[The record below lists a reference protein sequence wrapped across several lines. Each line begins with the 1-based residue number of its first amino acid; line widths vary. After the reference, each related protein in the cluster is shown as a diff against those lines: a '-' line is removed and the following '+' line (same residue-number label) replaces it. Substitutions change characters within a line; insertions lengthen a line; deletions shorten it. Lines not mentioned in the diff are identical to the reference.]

1 MSHICVFK
9 PQTHWPYKSLMFWR
23 LSCKILSH
31 KTNFIDSSL
40 PAFSLS
46 FSRSDYLKHFSFCHR
61 FNLLDR
67 YIPFSCF
74 FFTFLLDHIGQNF
87 WVSLLLPIHQICWY
101 CTFLYVLDSTLGI
114 LLFVFFDSLFHLY
127 FFFKPL
133 FIENFSLYS
142 F

>member
-1 MSHICVFK
+1 MSHICIFK
-9 PQTHWPYKSLMFWR
+9 SQTHRSNKSLMFGR
-23 LSCKILSH
+23 LSRKILSY

-46 FSRSDYLKHFSFCHR
+46 FTRSNHLKHFSFCHW

-74 FFTFLLDHIGQNF
+74 FFTFLLDHIGQNL
-87 WVSLLLPIHQICWY
+87 WVSLLLPIHQICGY
-101 CTFLYVLDSTLGI
+101 CAFLYVLDSTLGI
-114 LLFVFFDSLFHLY
+114 LLFVFFDSFFHLY
-127 FFFKPL
+127 FLFKPL
-133 FIENFSLYS
+133 FIENFCLYS